1 MTNKYFEEALE
12 NILEICDGM
21 SIGEIFEVISAVEGV
36 AHSAEKSGEEYFN
49 FAEYLLTHRQGDSN
63 A

>member
-1 MTNKYFEEALE
+1 MNKYTEEAVKD
-12 NILEICDGM
+12 ILEICDGM
-21 SIGEIFEVISAVEGV
+21 SIDEIFEVIDAVEGV

-49 FAEYLLTHRQGDSN
+49 FAEYLLTHRQGDRN

>member
-1 MTNKYFEEALE
+1 MNKYTEEAVKD
-12 NILEICDGM
+12 ILEICDGM
-21 SIGEIFEVISAVEGV
+21 SIDEIFEVIDAVEGV
-36 AHSAEKSGEEYFN
+36 AHSAEKSGEGYFN